1 MTKLSV
7 KLKNDTGLHAR
18 PASLLIKCVQSF
30 SSDIKIINNGN
41 EYNAKSMMSILSMGA
56 TKGESL
62 DFEINGQDEKD
73 AKEAIYELIN
83 SGFKE

>member
-1 MTKLSV
+1 MENLTI

-30 SSDIKIINNGN
+30 SSDVKIINNG
-41 EYNAKSMMSILSMGA
+41 NAKSMMSILSIGA
-56 TKGESL
+56 TKGAKLE
-62 DFEINGQDEKD
+62 FEIEGEDEND
-73 AKEAIYELIN
+73 AKNAIYELIN